1 MASLYS
7 YLYGCDFNA
16 FGLPKL
22 IGEMAPDAMTAW
34 EAYCFRQ
41 ENGRWPTMKELESV
55 EYDNWKS
62 EHAWMEERYIDEINR
77 QYDDTQS
84 NGSLVVSDADY
95 IALSYSVGATD
106 GRLDVIP
113 FGTEGIYGQPYR
125 SAYLMVHAADR
136 AAAEEYLRAQFG
148 DALVT
153 RDTLLRQNA
162 GDLSESFVTAGIS
175 LTVILA
181 FMCLCVFFIMRSSFM
196 SRVREVGILRA
207 IGASKHNVS
216 QVFNAETFII
226 GLCSGV
232 IGVGLC
238 LLLLIPGNMLIHS
251 IAGTNSV
258 TAVLPPK
265 AALILIVLA
274 TLLTI
279 LGGLI
284 PARSAAKCNPVTAL
298 RSE

>member
-1 MASLYS
+1 
-7 YLYGCDFNA
+7 
-16 FGLPKL
+16 
-22 IGEMAPDAMTAW
+22 
-34 EAYCFRQ
+34 
-41 ENGRWPTMKELESV
+41 MKELESV
-55 EYDNWKS
+55 EYDSWKS

-84 NGSLVVSDADY
+84 NGSLVVSNADY

-207 IGASKHNVS
+207 IGVS
-216 QVFNAETFII
+216 RKNLLYRFLIET
-226 GLCSGV
+226 V
-232 IGVGLC
+232 
-238 LLLLIPGNMLIHS
+238 ML
-251 IAGTNSV
+251 
-258 TAVLPPK
+258 
-265 AALILIVLA
+265 
-274 TLLTI
+274 TLLTVFI
-279 LGGLI
+279 GFLVASLLMMYLSGAAFFNQLLYFPLWLAGGLLAVI
-284 PARSAAKCNPVTAL
+284 LTACILFGLLPAMLLL
-298 RSE
+298 RRTPSEILSKYDI

>member
-1 MASLYS
+1 
-7 YLYGCDFNA
+7 
-16 FGLPKL
+16 
-22 IGEMAPDAMTAW
+22 
-34 EAYCFRQ
+34 
-41 ENGRWPTMKELESV
+41 MKELESV
-55 EYDNWKS
+55 EYDSWKS

-196 SRVREVGILRA
+196 SRVREACHRRFPEESAVPIPDRDGYADAVDCVYRLPCGVVADDVPLRCGILQSA
-207 IGASKHNVS
+207 
-216 QVFNAETFII
+216 
-226 GLCSGV
+226 
-232 IGVGLC
+232 
-238 LLLLIPGNMLIHS
+238 
-251 IAGTNSV
+251 
-258 TAVLPPK
+258 AVLPAVAGGWTAGCHPDGVHPVRT
-265 AALILIVLA
+265 AACYA
-274 TLLTI
+274 A
-279 LGGLI
+279 
-284 PARSAAKCNPVTAL
+284 PAPHAQ
-298 RSE
+298 

>member
-77 QYDDTQS
+77 QYEDTQS

-95 IALSYSVGATD
+95 IALSYSVGTTD

-136 AAAEEYLRAQFG
+136 APPKNTCGLSSGTRWSRATRCSVRMPATCPR
-148 DALVT
+148 AL
-153 RDTLLRQNA
+153 
-162 GDLSESFVTAGIS
+162 
-175 LTVILA
+175 
-181 FMCLCVFFIMRSSFM
+181 
-196 SRVREVGILRA
+196 
-207 IGASKHNVS
+207 
-216 QVFNAETFII
+216 
-226 GLCSGV
+226 
-232 IGVGLC
+232 
-238 LLLLIPGNMLIHS
+238 
-251 IAGTNSV
+251 
-258 TAVLPPK
+258 LPP
-265 AALILIVLA
+265 VF
-274 TLLTI
+274 
-279 LGGLI
+279 
-284 PARSAAKCNPVTAL
+284 R
-298 RSE
+298 